1 MATYNLV
8 EVMDRIM
15 DIINDGVFFAEICEI
30 PGDDTSS
37 TCLSFSVPDPD
48 DESWKIDYES
58 VDSYTDDGP
67 CDISGKACYGL
78 TPEELSTVHHA
89 LSNALIYFK
98 ECSQDKSYSREI
110 LDQIKSASVK
120 CRNLKVKIEKFMKTL
135 K

>member
-48 DESWKIDYES
+48 DESWEHSLKYIRALES
-58 VDSYTDDGP
+58 
-67 CDISGKACYGL
+67 A
-78 TPEELSTVHHA
+78 
-89 LSNALIYFK
+89 
-98 ECSQDKSYSREI
+98 
-110 LDQIKSASVK
+110 
-120 CRNLKVKIEKFMKTL
+120 
-135 K
+135 